1 MSETQKGAK
10 AMTEDRKTSISEG
23 RKRAKEQREAAEQ
36 LFEQCGGMLISW
48 KFWKKVDAATREEIL
63 KAIKKAN
70 KAVIDADIRAL
81 EKQLAAMR
89 AAKDGIEA

>member
-1 MSETQKGAK
+1 
-10 AMTEDRKTSISEG
+10 
-23 RKRAKEQREAAEQ
+23 
-36 LFEQCGGMLISW
+36 MLISW

>member
-1 MSETQKGAK
+1 MSETKKGAK

-70 KAVIDADIRAL
+70 KAVIDADIRVTEA
-81 EKQLAAMR
+81 KLAALR
-89 AAKDGIEA
+89 AAKDESKA

>member
-1 MSETQKGAK
+1 MSGAGK
-10 AMTEDRKTSISEG
+10 TMTEERRNSISEG
-23 RKRAKEQREAAEQ
+23 RKRAREQREAAEQ

-48 KFWKKVDAATREEIL
+48 RFWKKVDAATRDEIV

-81 EKQLAAMR
+81 ETQLADLR
-89 AAKDGIEA
+89 ATKEGIDA